1 VIGMDVKTLARQY
14 IAGEW
19 RTGSSEKSLIDQNP
33 YTGDTLAEVPIAS
46 RDDIDQAYKAADEAQ
61 RAWRKVNQY
70 AKRTVFENAVRFVE
84 DNRED
89 IARMI
94 LEELGGTGL
103 KAGFETGLVI
113 DILKEAA
120 TFPLRMEG
128 KILPSP
134 IDGRENYLYREPVGV
149 VGVISPFNF
158 PFFLS
163 MKAVA
168 PALGAGNGVVLKPH
182 EDTLV
187 TGGTLLAKIFE
198 EAGLPAGLLN
208 VVLTDI
214 PAIGD
219 YFVEHPIPRVI
230 VFTGSNQIGA
240 HVAEVAGRNLKK
252 PILELGGNNAFIV
265 LDDADVDLA
274 VDAAVFSRFT
284 HQGQICMSANRVL
297 VHSSI
302 KDEFRDKYV
311 AKVASLKVGDP
322 ADPETI
328 IGPLINKKQA
338 QRLNAVV
345 EQAVAAGAT
354 ALLRGPVDGA
364 LFSPAVL
371 TDVTRD
377 MDAYQ
382 QEMFGPAVVLIPF
395 DTDEQAIEL
404 ANDSH
409 FGLSGALHTRDL
421 DRGIQLARQVETGMI
436 HVNDASIH
444 DEPIV
449 AFGGA
454 KQSGIGRLNGQ
465 WSLDEFTEMKW
476 VSVNHGRRQ
485 FPY

>member
-1 VIGMDVKTLARQY
+1 MDVKGLAHQY
-14 IAGEW
+14 IDGEW
-19 RTGSSEKSLIDQNP
+19 VEGSSEKSLTDRNP
-33 YTGDTLAEVPIAS
+33 YSGVTLAEVPIAT
-46 RDDIDQAYKAADEAQ
+46 REDIDRAYRAAERAQ
-61 RAWRKVNQY
+61 REWRQVNQY
-70 AKRTVFENAVRFVE
+70 DKRTFFEKAVRFVE
-84 DNRED
+84 DNSGD
-89 IARMI
+89 IATMI
-94 LEELGGTGL
+94 LEELGGTAL
-103 KAGFETGLVI
+103 KAAFETGLVI
-113 DILKEAA
+113 DIIKEAA

-163 MKAVA
+163 MKGVA
-168 PALGAGNGVVLKPH
+168 PALGAGNAVVLKPH

-198 EAGLPAGLLN
+198 AAGLPPGLLN

-230 VFTGSNQIGA
+230 VFTGSNAVGA
-240 HVAEVAGRNLKK
+240 HVAEVAGRHLKK

-265 LDDADVDLA
+265 LEDADIDLA

-284 HQGQICMSANRVL
+284 HQGQICMSGNRVL
-297 VHSSI
+297 VHRAVA
-302 KDEFRDKYV
+302 DEFRDKYV

-322 ADPETI
+322 AEPDTI
-328 IGPLINKKQA
+328 IGPLINEKQA
-338 QRLNAVV
+338 SRLNGVV
-345 EQAVAAGAT
+345 EQAVHAGAT
-354 ALLRGPVDGA
+354 ALLRGAVDGTMFA
-364 LFSPAVL
+364 PAVL
-371 TDVTRD
+371 TDVTPD
-377 MDAYQ
+377 MTAYKE
-382 QEMFGPAVVLIPF
+382 EMFGPAVVLIPF
-395 DTDEQAIEL
+395 DSEDEAVRL
-404 ANDSH
+404 ANDSAY
-409 FGLSGALHTRDL
+409 GLSGAVHTRDI
-421 DRGIQLARQVETGMI
+421 DRGVRVARQIETGMV

-454 KQSGIGRLNGQ
+454 KGSGIGRLNGQ
-465 WSLDEFTEMKW
+465 WSLDEFTVMKW
-476 VSVNHGRRQ
+476 VSVNRGRRQ